1 MADNKG
7 KTETKEEKV
16 DNNNNNGE
24 EGEQGEQNAE
34 HAMHTLPPSVLDAMI
49 NATSTRYA
57 RIIVCSRLMTPH
69 AKDKVGIHQQELIE
83 KARINVEG
91 QTMPV
96 NGIAIVQSHSFINIL
111 EADRDVCLR
120 YLNLLQAEANEEDLP
135 WAMEDTKVVGHVEDC
150 PEAQFLDWEYRVV
163 SLQKETDI
171 DLEVEN
177 VTSAAS
183 ILLISLCKVG
193 KSIMEKKGDKQ
204 NQMDKIG
211 ELYGDKLPS
220 NERVLAFTEQ
230 DGIFSLTEY
239 LEFFDTPIK
248 VDLASEKVWPLNERM
263 PY

>member
-1 MADNKG
+1 M
-7 KTETKEEKV
+7 
-16 DNNNNNGE
+16 
-24 EGEQGEQNAE
+24 
-34 HAMHTLPPSVLDAMI
+34 
-49 NATSTRYA
+49 
-57 RIIVCSRLMTPH
+57 
-69 AKDKVGIHQQELIE
+69 
-83 KARINVEG
+83 
-91 QTMPV
+91 
-96 NGIAIVQSHSFINIL
+96 
-111 EADRDVCLR
+111 
-120 YLNLLQAEANEEDLP
+120 
-135 WAMEDTKVVGHVEDC
+135 
-150 PEAQFLDWEYRVV
+150 
-163 SLQKETDI
+163 QKETDI

-230 DGIFSLTEY
+230 DKIFSLTEY